1 MVWILQIANVSGAAG
16 DVFVTLR
23 LLRLPRDLLVRDTGV
38 AMTVYSAES
47 NVKKASVFRCLFS
60 DI

>member
-16 DVFVTLR
+16 DVYVTLR

-38 AMTVYSAES
+38 AMTVYSAE
-47 NVKKASVFRCLFS
+47 
-60 DI
+60 